1 MSQAV
6 KSAVSESVKQSRI
19 EPELTGGAQDRRTR
33 TRNGP
38 SFGSRRG
45 QKLSMGLTKA
55 ELIEKYR
62 YKVKIIA
69 LRMARD
75 LPASVDVDDLFSM
88 GFLGLMDAAEKF
100 DPSRNVQFDTYA
112 EFRIRGAIIDELR
125 KQDWVPRSARD
136 RMDAF
141 NRASAEVEAKTG
153 QKPTDR
159 EISKHMKIPLN
170 KFHEMLRDLG
180 SQTLV
185 CIEDMPEGIE
195 SNESSSPD
203 PFRQVIQ
210 KEAKAVVDKM
220 LQHLT
225 EQERMVLGFYYYRG
239 LNLKEIATIL
249 NVTESRVRKFTPARF
264 LGLRV
269 KFADKFRPL
278 KTCSWHLSTS
288 RFFLFDVFERSLSGR
303 ESCDRHAI
311 RRAAHVIEPQ
321 FITKMNGSRLTAV
334 FTANS
339 NFKIGASFSPFFD
352 RYLH

>member
-1 MSQAV
+1 MSQAL

-19 EPELTGGAQDRRTR
+19 EPQLVGGTQDRRTR

-45 QKLSMGLTKA
+45 QRLSMGLTKS

-100 DPSRNVQFDTYA
+100 DPARGVQFDTYA

-136 RMDAF
+136 RMDALH
-141 NRASAEVEAKTG
+141 RATAEVEAKTG
-153 QKPTDR
+153 QKPTDK
-159 EISKHMKIPLN
+159 EISKQMKIPLK

-180 SQTLV
+180 NQTLV

-195 SNESSSPD
+195 SNESSAPD

-220 LQHLT
+220 LQHLS

-249 NVTESRVRKFTPARF
+249 NVTESRVSQIHSRAVLRLKSEIRGQVPAVEHVF
-264 LGLRV
+264 LALI
-269 KFADKFRPL
+269 D
-278 KTCSWHLSTS
+278 
-288 RFFLFDVFERSLSGR
+288 E
-303 ESCDRHAI
+303 
-311 RRAAHVIEPQ
+311 
-321 FITKMNGSRLTAV
+321 
-334 FTANS
+334 
-339 NFKIGASFSPFFD
+339 
-352 RYLH
+352 